1 MQLNLCPFARR
12 ELDSHRVRFSM
23 TQAAEEIDLLR
34 ALQAELELL
43 SSDPSIETTLLVHP
57 DVLQDFYHFNQFLDD
72 CDRLLVQMG
81 LEGVYQIA
89 SFHPRYQFSG
99 TEPEDVEN
107 YTNRS
112 PYPML
117 HILREDS
124 VERAVAG
131 HPDIEGVPVQ
141 NTATLSELGK
151 ERLQAMW
158 LACFDGYV
166 R

>member
-1 MQLNLCPFARR
+1 VQQDLCPFARR
-12 ELDSHRVRFSM
+12 ELDGGRVRYSL
-23 TQAAEEIDLLR
+23 TYAVEEIDLLG
-34 ALQAELELL
+34 ALEAELELL
-43 SSDPSIETTLLVHP
+43 SSDSSVETTLLIHP
-57 DVLQDFYHFNQFLDD
+57 YVLQDFADFNQFLDD
-72 CDRLLVQMG
+72 CDRLLLRVD

-89 SFHPRYQFSG
+89 SFHPQYQFAD

-131 HPDIEGVPVQ
+131 HPDIDRVPAQ
-141 NTATLSELGK
+141 NSATLSKLGK

-158 LACFDGYV
+158 QACFDE
-166 R
+166 

>member
-1 MQLNLCPFARR
+1 
-12 ELDSHRVRFSM
+12 VRFSM
-23 TQAAEEIDLLR
+23 TCAAGEIDLLR
-34 ALQAELELL
+34 ALEVELELL
-43 SSDPSIETTLLVHP
+43 SSDSSVETTLLIHP
-57 DVLQDFYHFNQFLDD
+57 YVLQDFFNFNQFLDD
-72 CDRLLVQMG
+72 CDRLLLQLD

-89 SFHPRYQFSG
+89 SFHPQYQFAD

-131 HPDIEGVPVQ
+131 HPDIDRVPAQ
-141 NTATLSELGK
+141 NSATLSKLGK

-158 LACFDGYV
+158 QACFDE
-166 R
+166 